1 MADSIYTIKK
11 DIVEIC
17 RRVYERGYVA
27 ANDGNVSAKLDDD
40 NYVMTPTGMSK
51 GFLQTSDLVVVD
63 AEGNQTGGTR
73 KPSSEAK
80 MHLTIYK
87 TRPDIR
93 AIVHA
98 HPPTATG
105 FAVAKIPL
113 TQCVLPE
120 VIVSVGS
127 VPIAEYAT
135 PGTQALGDVVSKYL
149 KDYDALLLENH
160 GAITAGHSVENAHF
174 KMETMEHFAKI
185 MFVAYQLGTV
195 NALNQNQVEEL
206 MQLRK
211 RLGIRS
217 DAPVCDIN
225 CAINQNKPA
234 TDSGAEPAFEEKKTD
249 SKIIEAVTTEV
260 LNQLKK

>member
-1 MADSIYTIKK
+1 MAESIYKIKK
-11 DIVEIC
+11 DIIEIC
-17 RRVYERGYVA
+17 KRVYDRGYVA

-40 NYVMTPTGMSK
+40 HYVMTPTGMSK

-63 AEGNQTGGTR
+63 AEGNKIGGTR

-87 TRPDIR
+87 TRPDLK

-135 PGTQALGDVVSKYL
+135 PGSQALGDVVSKYL
-149 KDYDALLLENH
+149 TDYDAVLLENH
-160 GAITAGHSVENAHF
+160 GAITAGNSVENAHF
-174 KMETMEHFAKI
+174 KMETLEHFAKI
-185 MFVAYQLGTV
+185 IFVAYQLGTV
-195 NALNQNQVEEL
+195 NALNKNQVEEL
-206 MQLRK
+206 IDLRK

-217 DAPVCDIN
+217 DAPVCDTS
-225 CAINQNKPA
+225 CDINQGKSSSGS
-234 TDSGAEPAFEEKKTD
+234 DSTSQSSETD
-249 SKIIEAVTTEV
+249 SKMIEAVTHEV